1 MSADNT
7 FELALLRFDGERFA
21 GHALDVEC
29 TQELIAYKNIVLEC
43 AKALWRRKFPD
54 RARLPKG
61 FEGDFR
67 LAVRPAGRGFNR
79 CASTAC
85 ESF

>member
-29 TQELIAYKNIVLEC
+29 TQELIAY
-43 AKALWRRKFPD
+43 
-54 RARLPKG
+54 
-61 FEGDFR
+61 
-67 LAVRPAGRGFNR
+67 
-79 CASTAC
+79 
-85 ESF
+85 